1 MKNISLPAAIVF
13 ASLIVSGIVLLALK
27 QDVLGASLITA
38 ALGQLAPS
46 PFKDESK

>member
-13 ASLIVSGIVLLALK
+13 ASLIVGGIVALALE

-38 ALGQLAPS
+38 AIGQLAPS
-46 PFKDESK
+46 PLKSGAK

>member
-27 QDVLGASLITA
+27 QETLGASLITA

-46 PFKDESK
+46 PLKGGSK